1 MIDDKGEIHTV
12 IKNLEVFDP
21 PMCCS
26 TGVCGPN
33 VDPALVQFSSDFLWV
48 AGQGV
53 HVERYNLAQQP
64 QAFAA
69 NQAVKAALTEHG
81 NACLPLILVDG
92 AIVSQGRYPVREE
105 LAKLVGLEPDGTKL
119 SGPRLPI
126 VRSSCCG

>member
-1 MIDDKGEIHTV
+1 M

-69 NQAVKAALTEHG
+69 NATVRTSLAVDG

-92 AIVSQGRYPVREE
+92 EIVSTGQYPTREE
-105 LAKLVGLEPDGTKL
+105 LARLVGLEPDGTKSL
-119 SGPRLPI
+119 KPQLPI
-126 VRSSCCG
+126 VRSRCCG

>member
-1 MIDDKGEIHTV
+1 V
-12 IKNLEVFDP
+12 IKKLEVFDS

-26 TGVCGPN
+26 TGLCGPN
-33 VDPALVQFSSDFLWV
+33 VDPALVQFASDFLWV
-48 AGQGV
+48 AGQGI

-69 NQAVKAALTEHG
+69 NEIVKTALKEHG

-92 AIVSQGRYPVREE
+92 AIVSEGRYPAREE
-105 LAKLVGLEPDGTKL
+105 LAKLVGLESDGTNS

-126 VRSSCCG
+126 VRSRCCG

>member
-1 MIDDKGEIHTV
+1 MIK
-12 IKNLEVFDP
+12 KLEVFDP

-33 VDPALVQFSSDFLWV
+33 VDPALVQFGSDFLWI

-64 QAFAA
+64 QAYAA
-69 NQAVKAALTEHG
+69 NQTVKAALVEDG

-92 AIVSQGRYPVREE
+92 VIVSKGRYPAREE
-105 LAKLVGLEPDGTKL
+105 LAKLAGLELDGTKSL
-119 SGPRLPI
+119 GPRLPI
-126 VRSSCCG
+126 VRSRCCG

>member
-1 MIDDKGEIHTV
+1 MIMK
-12 IKNLEVFDP
+12 LEVFDP
-21 PMCCS
+21 PMCCP

-33 VDPALVQFSSDFLWV
+33 VDPALVQFGSDFLWV

-53 HVERYNLAQQP
+53 QVERYNLAQQP

-92 AIVSQGRYPVREE
+92 AIASQGRYPVREE
-105 LAKLVGLEPDGTKL
+105 LAKLVGLESDGTKS

-126 VRSSCCG
+126 VQSGCCG

>member
-1 MIDDKGEIHTV
+1 M

-33 VDPALVQFSSDFLWV
+33 VDPALVQFASDFLWV
-48 AGQGV
+48 AGQGI

-69 NQAVKAALTEHG
+69 NETVKAALEKYG
-81 NACLPLILVDG
+81 NGCLPLILLNG
-92 AIVSQGRYPVREE
+92 SIVSKGRYPSRAE
-105 LAKLVGLEPDGTKL
+105 LAQLASLEPDGTKTP
-119 SGPRLPI
+119 GTQLP
-126 VRSSCCG
+126 VVQGRCCG

>member
-1 MIDDKGEIHTV
+1 MT
-12 IKNLEVFDP
+12 KNLEVFDP

-33 VDPALVQFSSDFLWV
+33 VDPALTRFLSDFLWV

-69 NQAVKAALTEHG
+69 SETVKAALAKYG
-81 NACLPLILVDG
+81 NACLPLILLNG
-92 AIVSQGRYPVREE
+92 AIVSKGKYPGRQE
-105 LAKLVGLEPDGTKL
+105 LARLVGLDPDGNK
-119 SGPRLPI
+119 GPTLPI
-126 VRSSCCG
+126 VQGRCCG